1 MARARERKV
10 RELER
15 GRIAFYLGERL
26 LMDVGGRIILIGR
39 KRITRRFWARVLVC
53 EPASAGHPGRLKPA
67 RTPGEIVGEG
77 DYRIFEHDGHTHLS
91 FELDRAM
98 SDINLPLRS
107 SFIVTV
113 MNPDPTVWQ
122 GEPHP
127 FQEELFDLDR
137 PIPTPFPPELQA
149 RFADRRYS
157 QLDTTAFL
165 DYPGA
170 ELVLISE

>member
-1 MARARERKV
+1 MARARERQV

-15 GRIAFYLGERL
+15 GRIAFYFGERL
-26 LMDVGGRIILIGR
+26 LMDVGGRVILIGR
-39 KRITRRFWARVLVC
+39 KRITPRFWALVLQ
-53 EPASAGHPGRLKPA
+53 PSPS
-67 RTPGEIVGEG
+67 GEG
-77 DYRIFEHDGHTHLS
+77 AAERRARGEYSIFEHDGHTHLS

-98 SDINLPLRS
+98 PDINLPRRG

-127 FQEELFDLDR
+127 FQEELFDLQR
-137 PIPTPFPPELQA
+137 PNPTPFPPELQA
-149 RFADRRYS
+149 RFSDRRYS

>member
-1 MARARERKV
+1 MARAREREV

-15 GRIAFYLGERL
+15 GHIAFYFGDRL
-26 LMDVGGRIILIGR
+26 LIDVRGRILLIGR
-39 KRITRRFWARVLVC
+39 KRITRRFWALVLDRAEFGDV
-53 EPASAGHPGRLKPA
+53 
-67 RTPGEIVGEG
+67 VGEG
-77 DYRIFEHDGHTHLS
+77 DYRIFEHDGHTHLA

-98 SDINLPLRS
+98 PEINLPRHG

-137 PIPTPFPPELQA
+137 PIPTPFPLDLQA
-149 RFADRRYS
+149 RFGDRRYS
-157 QLDTTAFL
+157 HLDTTAFL

>member
-1 MARARERKV
+1 MARAREREV

-15 GRIAFYLGERL
+15 GRIAFFLGDRL
-26 LMDVGGRIILIGR
+26 LMQLGGRIVLIGR
-39 KRITRRFWARVLVC
+39 KRITTRFWALVVDR
-53 EPASAGHPGRLKPA
+53 ADF
-67 RTPGEIVGEG
+67 GEAVGEG
-77 DYRIFEHDGHTHLS
+77 DYRIFEHDGHSHLE

-98 SDINLPLRS
+98 PDINLPRRG

-113 MNPDPTVWQ
+113 MNPDPTVWR

-127 FQEELFDLDR
+127 FQEELFDVER
-137 PIPTPFPPELQA
+137 RIPTPFSPELQA
-149 RFADRRYS
+149 RFGDRRYA
-157 QLDTTAFL
+157 QLDTAEFL